1 MSVRRLAPPD
11 AAAYRALMLAGYAG
25 APDAFTS
32 TVDERVLLPLSFWE
46 KRLDPAPLAHEVVFG
61 AFIGESLCGAVGVS
75 FHQRPKE
82 KHKAWLF
89 GLYVA
94 GQARGRG
101 FGRQL
106 VEAAVQAA
114 SERPGVLLIQLTVT
128 EGNPQAQAV
137 YARCGFVE
145 FGVEPMAVKAQA
157 GYRAKIHMWRRLG
170 AWR

>member
-32 TVDERVLLPLSFWE
+32 TVEERVLLPLSFWE
-46 KRLDPAPLAHEVVFG
+46 KRLDPAPGANEVVFG
-61 AFIGESLCGAVGVS
+61 AFIDDTLCGAVGVS

-101 FGRQL
+101 FGAAL

-114 SERPGVLLIQLTVT
+114 SARPGVLLIQLTVT
-128 EGNPQAQAV
+128 EGNPPAQAT
-137 YARCGFVE
+137 YARCGFVQ
-145 FGVEPMAVKAQA
+145 FGVEPMAVTVGD
-157 GYRAKIHMWRRLG
+157 GYRAKVHMWRRLS
-170 AWR
+170 A